1 MVERASVVHVIPA
14 KICFT
19 DLDRLMRN
27 YRVLELRPDGH
38 VTNKF
43 DFSARDDDAAKVQA
57 LEATFGQDM
66 ELWRN
71 DRKISE
77 WRGQRPSW
85 LKVRRMSKGG

>member
-1 MVERASVVHVIPA
+1 
-14 KICFT
+14 
-19 DLDRLMRN
+19 MRD

-38 VTNKF
+38 VKSRF
-43 DFSARDDDAAKVQA
+43 DLSAPDDEAAKEQA
-57 LEATFGQDM
+57 VKAASSPDL

-85 LKVRRMSKGG
+85 LKVRRVSRSG

>member
-1 MVERASVVHVIPA
+1 
-14 KICFT
+14 
-19 DLDRLMRN
+19 MRD

-38 VTNKF
+38 VTSRF
-43 DFSARDDDAAKVQA
+43 DLSARDDEAAKEQA
-57 LEATFGQDM
+57 LEAASSQDL

-77 WRGQRPSW
+77 RRGQRPSW

>member
-1 MVERASVVHVIPA
+1 MVERVSVVHVIPA